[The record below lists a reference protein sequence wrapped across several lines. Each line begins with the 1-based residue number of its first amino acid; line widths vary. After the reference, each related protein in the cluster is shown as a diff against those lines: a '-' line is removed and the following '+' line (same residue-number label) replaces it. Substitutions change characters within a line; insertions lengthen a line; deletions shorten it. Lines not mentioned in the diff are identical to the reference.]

1 MNKKGSIKAMAV
13 LDYFK
18 SIPTMTADKIR
29 QFLLEKHPDEY
40 NLVDV
45 RQPVEYERDHIP
57 GANLIPMADLKS
69 RKDEIDPGK
78 PTIVY

>member
-1 MNKKGSIKAMAV
+1 MGV

-18 SIPTMTADKIR
+18 SVPSMTAEEVR
-29 QFLLEKHPDEY
+29 QFITEKHPDAY

-45 RQPVEYERDHIP
+45 RQPGEYEIDHIP
-57 GANLIPMADLKS
+57 GANLIPMAELKD
-69 RKDEIDPGK
+69 RLGEIDPEK

>member
-1 MNKKGSIKAMAV
+1 MGV

-18 SIPTMTADKIR
+18 STPGMTADKVR
-29 QFLLEKHPDEY
+29 QFLAEKHPDEY

-57 GANLIPMADLKS
+57 GANLIPMAELKN
-69 RKDEIDPGK
+69 RMNEIDPDK